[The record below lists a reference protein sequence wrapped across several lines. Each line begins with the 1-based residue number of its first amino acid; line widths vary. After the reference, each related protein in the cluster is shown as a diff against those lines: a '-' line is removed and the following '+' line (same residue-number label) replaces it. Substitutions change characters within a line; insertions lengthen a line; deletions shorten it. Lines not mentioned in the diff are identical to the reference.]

1 MMTANEIML
10 AVMFASFGCWVGG
23 FGYLLAW
30 PPSRWRS
37 NR

>member
-1 MMTANEIML
+1 MTTNEVML
-10 AVMFASFGCWVGG
+10 AVIFTSFACWAVG

-30 PPSRWRS
+30 PPSKWRS